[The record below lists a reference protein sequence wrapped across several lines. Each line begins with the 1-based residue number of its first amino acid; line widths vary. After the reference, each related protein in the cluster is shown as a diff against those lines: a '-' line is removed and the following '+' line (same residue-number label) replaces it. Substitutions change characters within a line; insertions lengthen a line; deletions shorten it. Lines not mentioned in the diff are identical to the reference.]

1 MEAAG
6 ASVQLAL
13 ETPAQGLA
21 ALCFSQSAVSCSRSF
36 RPLSSSLL
44 SLTTQQELFKT

>member
-1 MEAAG
+1 MEAAR

-21 ALCFSQSAVSCSRSF
+21 ALCFSQSVSCSRSF